1 MARFDYHRAG
11 ETYLL
16 DCQANTLGHLST
28 RVVAPLLP
36 RNQVPSGLSRL
47 HPVLT
52 VEGRQLVLA
61 THLLTAL
68 PTRELGM
75 RIGSLAESQDEIMAA
90 LDMLLTGI

>member
-1 MARFDYHRAG
+1 MARFDFYRVG
-11 ETYLL
+11 ETCLL
-16 DCQANTLGHLST
+16 DCQADTLSHLSS

-36 RNQVPSGLSRL
+36 QAEVPRGLNRL
-47 HPVLT
+47 HPTLS

-68 PTRELGM
+68 PVRQLGD
-75 RIGSLAESQDEIMAA
+75 RAGSLAKHQDEIMAA